1 MLCSDGEW
9 WVNTDMKTQIAAIEF
24 GTSKIVTVIAQ
35 SGGMD
40 RLDII
45 GSGTVPYDGYSDGD
59 WNTPGQMIQRVRDS
73 IAAAELEANSKIREI
88 YVGVPGEYI
97 HVLSTEAEVDLP
109 EGVVD
114 EAAINAVQDAAA
126 DLLKIQEQG
135 GLVMHRTPSWFI
147 VDDGKKTM
155 TPGGRG
161 TKLRAKTAFIIA
173 DPQFIDDVSEMIGA
187 QSITI
192 LGFLSCSLGESLLM
206 LSLEDRDRGA
216 LLIDVGYLNT
226 EVCVVEGDAIVYHA
240 ILPRGGG
247 HITADLAT
255 QLRIPM
261 RAAEQIKR
269 GYVFS
274 PDEFDMDSFSEVYDH
289 NGRRMT
295 FPREQ
300 VGKIVE
306 ESFSELADMIDM
318 TVRNDAEPFLTKRS
332 QVFLT
337 GGGIALMRGAR
348 EALAARI
355 NRPVK
360 VSAAKSSKLNSPVF
374 SASLGLADLVFDSIE
389 HQDAQEERLGSR
401 LKNLFGGRG

>member
-1 MLCSDGEW
+1 
-9 WVNTDMKTQIAAIEF
+9 MKTQIAAIEF
-24 GTSKIVTVIAQ
+24 GTSKIVTMIAQ
-35 SGGMD
+35 NSGMD

-45 GSGTVPYDGYSDGD
+45 GSGTVPYNGYSDGD

-97 HVLSTEAEVDLP
+97 HVRSCETEVDLP
-109 EGVVD
+109 DGVVD
-114 EAAINAVQDAAA
+114 EGAINAVQDAAA
-126 DLLKIQEQG
+126 DLLHVADEG

-155 TPGGRG
+155 APGGRG
-161 TKLRAKTAFIIA
+161 TRLRAMTTFIIA
-173 DPQFIDDVSEMIGA
+173 DPQFIEDIKEILGA
-187 QSITI
+187 QNITI
-192 LGFLSCSLGESLLM
+192 LGFLSPSLGASLLL
-206 LSLEDRDRGA
+206 LSLEERDRGA

-226 EVCVVEGDAIVYHA
+226 EISVVEGDAIIYHA

-255 QLRIPM
+255 ELRIPM

-269 GYVFS
+269 NFVFN
-274 PDEFDMDSFSEVYDH
+274 PDEFDMDSFSEVYDDA
-289 NGRRMT
+289 GERLT
-295 FPREQ
+295 FPRE
-300 VGKIVE
+300 VIGEIVE
-306 ESFSELADMIDM
+306 RSFEELANMIDM
-318 TVRNDAEPFLTKRS
+318 TVRNDADRFLGKRS

-355 NRPVK
+355 ARPVK
-360 VSAAKSSKLNSPVF
+360 ISAAKSSKMSSPVF
-374 SASLGLADLVFDSIE
+374 SSALGLADLIFDSIE
-389 HQDAQEERLGSR
+389 RHDESEERFGSKLR
-401 LKNLFGGRG
+401 NIFGGRS

>member
-1 MLCSDGEW
+1 
-9 WVNTDMKTQIAAIEF
+9 MKTQIAAIEF

-73 IAAAELEANSKIREI
+73 IAAAELEANSKIKEI

-97 HVLSTEAEVDLP
+97 HVRTCESEVELP
-109 EGVVD
+109 DGMVD

-126 DLLKIQEQG
+126 DQLRIGEEG

-155 TPGGRG
+155 TPGGSGSR
-161 TKLRAKTAFIIA
+161 LRAKTAFIIA
-173 DPQFIDDVSEMIGA
+173 DPQFIEDVSEMIGR
-187 QSITI
+187 QNITI
-192 LGFLSCSLGESLLM
+192 LGFLSCTLGESLLV
-206 LSLEDRDRGA
+206 LSLEDRDRA
-216 LLIDVGYLNT
+216 AMLIDVGYLNT
-226 EVCVVEGDAIVYHA
+226 EISVVEGDAIIYHA

-255 QLRIPM
+255 KLRIPM

-269 GYVFS
+269 NYVFN
-274 PDEFDMDSFSEVYDH
+274 PDEFDMDSFSEVYDDA
-289 NGRRMT
+289 GRRMT
-295 FPREQ
+295 FPRDQ
-300 VGKIVE
+300 VSKIVE
-306 ESFSELADMIDM
+306 DSFAELSDMIDM
-318 TVRNDAEPFLTKRS
+318 TVRNDAEQLLGKRS

-348 EALAARI
+348 EALAAQI

-389 HQDAQEERLGSR
+389 HQGGQDEGLGSR
-401 LKNLFGGRG
+401 LKSLFGGRG

>member
-1 MLCSDGEW
+1 MGGST
-9 WVNTDMKTQIAAIEF
+9 TDMKTQIAAIEF

-35 SGGMD
+35 NGGMD

-97 HVLSTEAEVDLP
+97 HVRTCEAEVELP
-109 EGVVD
+109 DGVVD
-114 EAAINAVQDAAA
+114 EAAVNAVQDAAA
-126 DLLKIQEQG
+126 DELRIQDEG

-161 TKLRAKTAFIIA
+161 TKLRAMVTFIIA

-187 QSITI
+187 QNITI
-192 LGFLSCSLGESLLM
+192 LGFLSCSLGEALLV
-206 LSLEDRDRGA
+206 LSLEDRDRA
-216 LLIDVGYLNT
+216 SVLIDVGYLNT
-226 EVCVVEGDAIVYHA
+226 EISVVEGDAIVYHA

-274 PDEFDMDSFSEVYDH
+274 PDEFDMDSFSEVYDPS
-289 NGRRMT
+289 GRRMT

-355 NRPVK
+355 DRPVK
-360 VSAAKSSKLNSPVF
+360 VSAAKSSKLNSPVY

-389 HQDAQEERLGSR
+389 HQGGQDERLSSR